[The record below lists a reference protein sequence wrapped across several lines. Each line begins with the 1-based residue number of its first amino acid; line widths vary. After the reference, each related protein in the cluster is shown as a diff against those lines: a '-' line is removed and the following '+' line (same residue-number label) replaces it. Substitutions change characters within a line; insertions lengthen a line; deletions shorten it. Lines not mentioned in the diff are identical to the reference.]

1 MTPGTV
7 VAVFWLL
14 SPWLPIGGETP
25 RMALHPFRQ
34 RTLKQRAQLLGVGL
48 HSGANVE
55 LTLAPAPADS
65 GIVFVREGEEIPAL
79 SEFVVDTTMNTS
91 LGRGRMRIGTVEH
104 LLAALAGCGIDNAR
118 IEVEGPEVPI
128 MDGSAEPFVRLVRE
142 AGIHEQR
149 SARRFLLLRKSVSV
163 LEGDKL
169 VRLSPARGKFSI
181 NYTIDFRHPLITD
194 QTCKVEMSERSFQRE
209 IARARTF
216 GFKRD
221 VERLHSV
228 GLARGGSLANA
239 VVVDDFNILNP
250 EGLRFPDEFVRH
262 KVLDAIG
269 DLSLLGMPII
279 GHLTAVKSGHH
290 LNHLLVRKVLAE
302 ADACE
307 VVQPRAEEELHELQ
321 ERLLPVM
328 GLEEQVA

>member
-1 MTPGTV
+1 M
-7 VAVFWLL
+7 
-14 SPWLPIGGETP
+14 E
-25 RMALHPFRQ
+25 LHPFRQ
-34 RTLKQRAQLLGVGL
+34 RTLRHRASLRGIGL
-48 HSGANVE
+48 HSGADVA
-55 LTLAPAPADS
+55 LTLAPAAADT
-65 GIVFVREGEEIPAL
+65 GIVFIRDGEEIPAL
-79 SEFVVDTTMNTS
+79 ADFVVDTTMNTS

-118 IEVEGPEVPI
+118 VEVEGPEVPI
-128 MDGSAEPFVRLVRE
+128 MDGSSEPFVRLVRE
-142 AGIHEQR
+142 AGIHELR
-149 SARRFLLLRKSVSV
+149 SARRFLMIRKAISVT
-163 LEGDKL
+163 EGDKL
-169 VRLSPARGKFSI
+169 ARLSPARGKFSI
-181 NYTIDFRHPLITD
+181 SYTIDFRHPLITD
-194 QTCKVEMSERSFQRE
+194 QTCRVDMSERSFQRE

-221 VERLHSV
+221 VERLHSA

-302 ADACE
+302 ADSCE
-307 VVQPRAEEELHELQ
+307 VVQPRAQEELHELQ
-321 ERLLPVM
+321 ERLVPVM